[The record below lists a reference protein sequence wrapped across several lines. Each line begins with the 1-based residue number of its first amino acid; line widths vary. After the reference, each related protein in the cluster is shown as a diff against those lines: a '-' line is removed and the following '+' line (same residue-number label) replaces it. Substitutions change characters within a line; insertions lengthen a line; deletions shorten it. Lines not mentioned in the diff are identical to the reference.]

1 MLTAKAAGWDQL
13 SNGSLLKAAELASVD
28 VLFTTDQRMR
38 YQQNLAGRKVAL
50 VVLTGTTKWS
60 RVRLHMTRI
69 AEAII
74 GAERGSYSEVF
85 IPFD

>member
-1 MLTAKAAGWDQL
+1 
-13 SNGSLLKAAELASVD
+13 
-28 VLFTTDQRMR
+28 MR